1 MDCWIQKSTTVAERV
16 TKERVTKER
25 VTKKGYPQQAF
36 ERVLT
41 WHLIHD
47 SARPKRTRDITRA
60 ALAMILRTEDR
71 FTIWAGGNLL
81 EKL

>member
-1 MDCWIQKSTTVAERV
+1 MFLDFRHSERMDCWIQKSTTVAERV
-16 TKERVTKER
+16 TK
-25 VTKKGYPQQAF
+25 KGYPQKAF
-36 ERVLT
+36 ERVLK

-60 ALAMILRTEDR
+60 ALAMILGTEDR